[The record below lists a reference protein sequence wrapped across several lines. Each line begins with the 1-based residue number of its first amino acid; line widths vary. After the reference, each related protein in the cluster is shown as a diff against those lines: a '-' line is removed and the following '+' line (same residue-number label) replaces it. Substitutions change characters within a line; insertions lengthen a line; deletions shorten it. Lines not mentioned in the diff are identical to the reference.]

1 MAKIAVEKSTGLVW
15 EAWGDGYQLEFGRR
29 GLEVRLHDEL
39 KTTYGYMNASEYSIW
54 EAVTSVPEDFTATK
68 YIHDGTSWSLNA
80 EWTEDIPPNPVEE

>member
-39 KTTYGYMNASEYSIW
+39 KTIYGYMNASEYSIW
-54 EAVTSVPEDFTATK
+54 EAVTSVTEDFTATK
-68 YIHDGTSWSLNA
+68 YIYNGTSWSLNA

>member
-1 MAKIAVEKSTGLVW
+1 MAKIAVEKSTGIVW

-68 YIHDGTSWSLNA
+68 YVHNDTSWSISAECKKDIRPNA
-80 EWTEDIPPNPVEE
+80 VGE